1 MLDRSSE
8 GNVATTIRGLQKHSN
23 RNILDSDSVQG
34 AIETGLL
41 TLCPKP
47 VSKARLYLT
56 SRTDSGV
63 HVLYT
68 IAHIILENK
77 YNTLYDSEVIIK
89 QLNRFFTKTSH
100 FIRILECIPVVDEFC
115 SKKIVNSKTYTYR
128 FMIAKKYDE
137 QRVPILETCHTYHLR
152 SKTFDIERIKQG
164 TQLFMGL
171 KDFRTFA
178 GNSKKL
184 TDLKYVRNLN
194 TLSIEEAQP
203 LMPFDELSTNFDYWH
218 IVVSSKGFLYNQV
231 RRIATALLGLGTGKI
246 NEKDINTML
255 QVPSNENWNQHLKV
269 LPAHGLHLVKVD
281 YDLDKLEQFMIE
293 NKSNNC

>member
-1 MLDRSSE
+1 MGKYFLKFSFI
-8 GNVATTIRGLQKHSN
+8 GTLYRGLQKHSN

-41 TLCPKP
+41 TLYPKP

-77 YNTLYDSEVIIK
+77 YNTLYNSEEIIK
-89 QLNRFFTKTSH
+89 QLNRFFGKTSH

-137 QRVPILETCHTYHLR
+137 QRIPILETCHTYHLR
-152 SKTFDIERIKQG
+152 SETFDIERIKQG

-184 TDLKYVRNLN
+184 TDVKYVRHLN
-194 TLSIEEAQP
+194 TLTIEKAQP

-255 QVPSNENWNQHLKV
+255 QVPSNQNWNQHLKV
-269 LPAHGLHLVKVD
+269 LPPHGLHLVKVD
-281 YDLDKLEQFMIE
+281 YDLDKLEQFMIKD
-293 NKSNNC
+293 KSN